1 MTINQENNVKN
12 TKRRLT
18 MTEQQKQVLTA
29 IAGFMLSAAYKID
42 QIETENEKEK
52 VME

>member
-1 MTINQENNVKN
+1 
-12 TKRRLT
+12 

-42 QIETENEKEK
+42 QIETENEEEK
-52 VME
+52 KRWSRDDSWRSFSTY